1 MFKRYEKNEAPAW
14 QRRLILFLWG
24 LFSAT
29 LLLFAAW
36 ATILFV
42 DQARL
47 DGCEDCDPP
56 CETTRDDCI
65 DG

>member
-1 MFKRYEKNEAPAW
+1 MFRRYTKNAAPAW

-36 ATILFV
+36 AIVLLI
-42 DQARL
+42 DQARMDECNDRGL
-47 DGCEDCDPP
+47 TVDEHSRECVSP
-56 CETTRDDCI
+56 
-65 DG
+65 